1 PPGQVSRDRYAF
13 RECCLEYAAPA
24 MTVSVGRRR
33 TMGSRSVSPAR
44 HGSPWLEV
52 GRARGTYP
60 PVRGWLTA
68 PGLLYRAR
76 LAKIGVDVTG
86 SMVSDVL
93 AWKAQP

>member
-1 PPGQVSRDRYAF
+1 
-13 RECCLEYAAPA
+13 
-24 MTVSVGRRR
+24 MTVTLGHRR
-33 TMGSRSVSPAR
+33 TMASCSVSPAR
-44 HGSPWLEV
+44 RGSPWPEV

-86 SMVSDVL
+86 LMVSDVL